1 MVHSCCRA
9 GPVGIQRQASLG
21 AQISL
26 EHVNIYI
33 ICTLHTGSVSVQLR
47 LSGFQL
53 TSKQSCE

>member
-26 EHVNIYI
+26 EHVNIYMYI
-33 ICTLHTGSVSVQLR
+33 THWLGFGAVEVVWISVN
-47 LSGFQL
+47 
-53 TSKQSCE
+53 